1 LHRRRTQR
9 ADTTNRHYAGDN
21 RGDNSGHRDN
31 HSSNPAPGGM
41 AGHANPDEAPADSR
55 PSAHGPVRD
64 ASGHPE
70 PVEHARCSPQ
80 AQLA

>member
-1 LHRRRTQR
+1 
-9 ADTTNRHYAGDN
+9 
-21 RGDNSGHRDN
+21 
-31 HSSNPAPGGM
+31 M
-41 AGHANPDEAPADSR
+41 VGHASPDEVPVDSR